1 MEISGSL
8 VIVTGA
14 SGGIGAAVARE
25 LARMGASVVLLA
37 RRKAQLDQ
45 VAAEITLAG
54 GKAWTY
60 SVDLTSAEAVELV
73 AASINKQL
81 GIPFIL
87 VNNAGAGAWRFT
99 DETSPAEAIT
109 FMAVPYFAAFNVVH
123 AFLPSMLKSKK
134 GHIVN
139 VSSVGSRFTWPG
151 ATAYLAAR
159 WAMRG
164 FTEALRADL
173 DGSGIGVTLVEPGVV
188 KSTYWE
194 HNPKSRERVPK
205 LAKLIPELTPE
216 DVAHA
221 ITRGIERNKRAI
233 VIPFMMRLTCWLHAL
248 FPRLVQWL
256 INRTGYKRP

>member
-1 MEISGSL
+1 MEIKGSL
-8 VIVTGA
+8 AVVTGA
-14 SGGIGAAVARE
+14 SGGIGAAVAKE
-25 LARMGASVVLLA
+25 MAKMGASVVLLA
-37 RRKAQLDQ
+37 RRKAHLDQ
-45 VAAEITLAG
+45 VAAEINSVG

-60 SVDLTSAEAVELV
+60 SADLGNAEAVAVV
-73 AASINKQL
+73 AGSVTKHF
-81 GIPFIL
+81 GIPNIL
-87 VNNAGAGAWRFT
+87 VNNAGAGTWRFT
-99 DETSPAEAIT
+99 DETSPAEAID

-123 AFLPSMLKSKK
+123 AFLPSMLRQKN

-173 DGSGIGVTLVEPGVV
+173 DGSGIGVSLVEPGVV
-188 KSTYWE
+188 NSTYWE
-194 HNPKSRERVPK
+194 HNPRSRERVPK

-216 DVAHA
+216 DVAQA
-221 ITRGIERNKRAI
+221 ITRGIERNKRTI
-233 VIPFMMRLTCWLHAL
+233 VVPFMMRLTYWLHAL

-256 INRTGYKRP
+256 ILRTGYKRT